1 MSVGVLLVT
10 HGRMGEEL
18 IAVTRRLLGGQLPLA
33 TRAIAMPCDCD
44 DAQALREAQRCIVEL
59 DTGDGVLVLTDLYGA
74 TPSNVCARLAQLHG
88 HLCRVSGLNLPML
101 LRVQNYP
108 GQSLGELAET
118 AATGGRNGIII
129 TAAAEPP

>member
-1 MSVGVLLVT
+1 MHGWPSPLRLYHRTPGRTPAHAGSRWRAGVPSGAVMSVGVLLVT

-59 DTGDGVLVLTDLYGA
+59 DTGDGVLVLTDL
-74 TPSNVCARLAQLHG
+74 
-88 HLCRVSGLNLPML
+88 
-101 LRVQNYP
+101 
-108 GQSLGELAET
+108 
-118 AATGGRNGIII
+118 
-129 TAAAEPP
+129 